1 MHPGAAPG
9 SRGKTILA
17 ATIGMLAASA
27 GCAVDTIRYYE
38 RAGLL
43 PRPPRSPGGHRQY
56 TQADRKRLL
65 MIRRAR
71 QLGFSLGEIRD
82 LLTLTDRREIDCA
95 AVRGVAVLHLEV
107 LERQIRE
114 LQEWRGALVRLIAAC
129 ERDGGPGCP
138 LLDALA
144 GEPDPR
150 EAARRPAN
158 VP

>member
-1 MHPGAAPG
+1 
-9 SRGKTILA
+9 
-17 ATIGMLAASA
+17 MLAAST

-43 PRPPRSPGGHRQY
+43 PPPPRSAGGHRQY

-65 MIRRAR
+65 VIRRAR

-82 LLTLTDRREIDCA
+82 LVTLADQREIDCA
-95 AVRGVAVLHLEV
+95 AVRGVAALHLEG
-107 LERQIRE
+107 LERQIRD
-114 LQEWRGALVRLIAAC
+114 LQERRGALGRLIAAC
-129 ERDGGPGCP
+129 EREGRPACP

-150 EAARRPAN
+150 APAHPPAN